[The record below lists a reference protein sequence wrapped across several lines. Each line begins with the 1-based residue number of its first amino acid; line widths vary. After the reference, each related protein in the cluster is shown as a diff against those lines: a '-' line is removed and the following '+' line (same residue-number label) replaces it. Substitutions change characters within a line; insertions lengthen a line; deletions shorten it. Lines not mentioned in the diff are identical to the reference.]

1 MSQQFFFSPLNPY
14 LALQENTIPGTL
26 SYFIRLSEINFIYFV
41 DLFFNIYLAALDLSC
56 GMWDLVPWLGIKPM
70 SLGISESQPLD
81 HEGSPRSQF
90 YDVFIPLV
98 KPGTLLV

>member
-1 MSQQFFFSPLNPY
+1 M
-14 LALQENTIPGTL
+14 
-26 SYFIRLSEINFIYFV
+26 FIRLSEVSFIYFV

-56 GMWDLVPWLGIKPM
+56 GMWDLVPWPGIKPG
-70 SLGISESQPLD
+70 SLGIAEISESQPLD
-81 HEGSPRSQF
+81 HEGRPRSQF